1 MRGQA
6 RRGSSLSLVV
16 VLAATLVAA
25 SLLGLAASWVS
36 LAVLGEGG
44 GPLRAEG
51 EDDVPSGRAEAPQVS
66 LEETLRTS
74 LSERMPLAG
83 EDVVTSYQRT
93 PLPEAA
99 KDVLA
104 RYEAQGDCL
113 LCEAGYLDLQG
124 NVWGCVV
131 QGDGWVEVQV
141 VKSVDGG
148 TGSELSVVHMDA
160 QSWAQQL
167 EGLGEEGS

>member
-1 MRGQA
+1 MR
-6 RRGSSLSLVV
+6 RPIR
-16 VLAATLVAA
+16 
-25 SLLGLAASWVS
+25 LL
-36 LAVLGEGG
+36 
-44 GPLRAEG
+44 
-51 EDDVPSGRAEAPQVS
+51 
-66 LEETLRTS
+66 
-74 LSERMPLAG
+74 
-83 EDVVTSYQRT
+83 
-93 PLPEAA
+93 
-99 KDVLA
+99 
-104 RYEAQGDCL
+104 RY
-113 LCEAGYLDLQG
+113 AGYLDAFG